1 MGMFYIYS
9 LQNSDE
15 IYNSI
20 TFSNP
25 HYVYI
30 DPDNYYDL
38 EKIEIKCK
46 TQILNNFW
54 DNFIC
59 AELLPNKIIIHY
71 GALFE
76 NKFEMQWDAAR
87 EWIYEKGYIKPNNL
101 ILKECF
107 SCIQDV
113 VDGVNYFC
121 DMVAKTKA
129 TQFLLM
135 GYANS
140 TNFSN

>member
-15 IYNSI
+15 LYNSI

-59 AELLPNKIIIHY
+59 AELLHTGKLIKNCRNGSKNVFFAVVQTIFCIY
-71 GALFE
+71 
-76 NKFEMQWDAAR
+76 KFF
-87 EWIYEKGYIKPNNL
+87 L
-101 ILKECF
+101 ISMK
-107 SCIQDV
+107 
-113 VDGVNYFC
+113 
-121 DMVAKTKA
+121 
-129 TQFLLM
+129 
-135 GYANS
+135 
-140 TNFSN
+140 